1 MSQAGIISTSSG
13 PVPPSVATSYET
25 QNGTAVPLANILIVD
40 GFDSTINNENGIAT
54 RGGVVGTGVQNE
66 LDVILTNRFH
76 GNVTTVG
83 ATTADA
89 VTFALGA
96 TPATFFF
103 NFRAVLFDA
112 VTPAGAGYET
122 FTTVRTDGITPTI
135 IGDTDSIT
143 HEDAALIATTAMV
156 VTSGN
161 SIIFQVGGVAGLTI
175 NWVVTGTYIEAT

>member
-13 PVPPSVATSYET
+13 PVPPSVPTSFQT
-25 QNGTAVPLANILIVD
+25 QNGTAVPLANVLIID
-40 GFDSTINNENGIAT
+40 GFDSTINNVNGIAS

-66 LDVILTNRFH
+66 VDLILTNRFH
-76 GNVTTVG
+76 GSATTVG
-83 ATTADA
+83 ATTAD
-89 VTFALGA
+89 VITFALGA

-103 NFRAVLFDA
+103 NFKAVLFNA
-112 VTPAGAGYET
+112 STPSGAGYET
-122 FTTVRTDGITPTI
+122 FTTVRTTGVVPTV

-143 HEDAALIATTAMV
+143 HEDAALIATTAQV

-161 SIIFQVGGVAGLTI
+161 SIIFRVGGVAGLTI